1 MDNQKFVANV
11 RAICKAKGLSVSQV
25 ESNLNWSAGLISR
38 WNKACPSIEKVAE
51 LIEYL
56 EVPFEELLGD
66 SQSVGHAGTTQ
77 VVEKLVAQTRK
88 GAADWHPCKENVN
101 AAELV
106 TMLDKDGT
114 SPELSYFYPYHKG
127 YFLLV
132 LAENENPPLSL
143 RLYLAP
149 DKNTIPCLE
158 SDNSEDLAPL
168 LRAADHELYQAWA
181 VNKANQFRQEFLAD
195 DTV

>member
-1 MDNQKFVANV
+1 MDNQKFAANV

-25 ESNLNWSAGLISR
+25 ENDLGWSAGLISR

-51 LIEYL
+51 LIAYL
-56 EVPFEELLGD
+56 GVTFEELLGD
-66 SQSVGHAGTTQ
+66 SQNVGQASSTQ
-77 VVEKLVAQTRK
+77 VVEKLVEQARK
-88 GAADWHPCKENVN
+88 GAANWHPCEENAN

-106 TMLDKDGT
+106 MMLEKEGT
-114 SPELSYFYPYHKG
+114 SPELSYFYAYRGG
-127 YFLLV
+127 YFFLV
-132 LAENENPPLSL
+132 MVENGKLPLSL
-143 RLYLAP
+143 RLYLSP

-158 SDNSEDLAPL
+158 SDDSEELAPL
-168 LRAADHELYQAWA
+168 LRVADHELYQTWA